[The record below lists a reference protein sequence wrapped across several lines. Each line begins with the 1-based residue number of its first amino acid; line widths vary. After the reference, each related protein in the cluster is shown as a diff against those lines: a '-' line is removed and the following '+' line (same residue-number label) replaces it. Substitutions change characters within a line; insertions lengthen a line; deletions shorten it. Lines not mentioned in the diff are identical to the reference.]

1 MIVTNKI
8 FYKFLFIFLIFFSY
22 EAESKV
28 ISLGK
33 PDAKVTIKVFSSL
46 TCPACANFHSK
57 VFYNLKEDYIDN
69 GLVKFEHHPFPLDM
83 AALNAEIILRCN
95 VENDRIDFLGKIYEK
110 QNLWA
115 VGSDINKINDSLK
128 KIGLEFNLKNE
139 MMDNCLNNEMAQD
152 EILNER
158 IDAQKKY
165 KVESTPTIFINEKKY
180 KGSISYKEFKKVLNK
195 SIK

>member
-22 EAESKV
+22 KAESKV

-57 VFYNLKEDYIDN
+57 VFYNLKEDFIDN

-115 VGSDINKINDSLK
+115 VGSDIKKINDSLK

>member
-1 MIVTNKI
+1 MKKLR
-8 FYKFLFIFLIFFSY
+8 YIFLILVALNIGELRAENIKPIIDGNSNSKIKILVY
-22 EAESKV
+22 E
-28 ISLGK
+28 
-33 PDAKVTIKVFSSL
+33 SL
-46 TCPACANFHSK
+46 TCSYCADFHNDI
-57 VFYNLKEDYIDN
+57 FPELKKEFIDT
-69 GLVKFEHHPFPLDM
+69 GLISIEYKNFPLDM